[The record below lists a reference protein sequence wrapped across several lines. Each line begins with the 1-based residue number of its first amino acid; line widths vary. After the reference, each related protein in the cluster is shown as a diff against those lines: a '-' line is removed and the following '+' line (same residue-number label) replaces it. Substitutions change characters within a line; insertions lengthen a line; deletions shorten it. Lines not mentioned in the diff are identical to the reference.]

1 LIECR
6 NVAYGIKGRSSPG
19 SLSRAFEFWRW
30 ETQVPPVLGAIAGLV
45 DVIGFLTL
53 KLFAAHVTGNLVLIA
68 ALVVGGTSRLDQV
81 LAIPTFVVAV
91 GTAWLIGRRS
101 QKRGP
106 SLGRVLLFVQLVL
119 LTFVLLLSILWH
131 PSNGLNSLV
140 LNITAM
146 IAVAAMAAQYSFLTM
161 VMPSAPSTAVMTGN
175 LTIVTIAFLDQL
187 QGVPLAERKYKP
199 LDKTFPVLASFL
211 AGCAAGA
218 VAVIELG
225 DWAWSIPVVLA
236 AMVTMMFPRETTATR
251 SMQEGEDDPL

>member
-1 LIECR
+1 M
-6 NVAYGIKGRSSPG
+6 
-19 SLSRAFEFWRW
+19 
-30 ETQVPPVLGAIAGLV
+30 PPVLSAVAGLV

-68 ALVVGGTSRLDQV
+68 SLVVGGPPRLDQV

-91 GTAWLIGRRS
+91 SIAWLIGRRS
-101 QKRGP
+101 QRRGP
-106 SLGRVLLFVQLVL
+106 SLGRLLLSVQFLLLTCVLLV
-119 LTFVLLLSILWH
+119 SILWH

-140 LNITAM
+140 LNITGM

-187 QGVPLAERKYKP
+187 HGEPLAERKYKP

-218 VAVIELG
+218 VAVFEMG
-225 DWAWSIPVVLA
+225 DWAWLIPVVLS
-236 AMVTMMFPRETTATR
+236 AMATTMFPRARPVTQ
-251 SMQEGEDDPL
+251 SI

>member
-1 LIECR
+1 
-6 NVAYGIKGRSSPG
+6 
-19 SLSRAFEFWRW
+19 
-30 ETQVPPVLGAIAGLV
+30 
-45 DVIGFLTL
+45 
-53 KLFAAHVTGNLVLIA
+53 
-68 ALVVGGTSRLDQV
+68 
-81 LAIPTFVVAV
+81 
-91 GTAWLIGRRS
+91 
-101 QKRGP
+101 
-106 SLGRVLLFVQLVL
+106 
-119 LTFVLLLSILWH
+119 
-131 PSNGLNSLV
+131 
-140 LNITAM
+140 
-146 IAVAAMAAQYSFLTM
+146 
-161 VMPSAPSTAVMTGN
+161 MTGN

>member
-1 LIECR
+1 
-6 NVAYGIKGRSSPG
+6 
-19 SLSRAFEFWRW
+19 
-30 ETQVPPVLGAIAGLV
+30 VPPVLGAIAGLV

-161 VMPSAPSTAVMTGN
+161 DA
-175 LTIVTIAFLDQL
+175 
-187 QGVPLAERKYKP
+187 
-199 LDKTFPVLASFL
+199 
-211 AGCAAGA
+211 
-218 VAVIELG
+218 
-225 DWAWSIPVVLA
+225 
-236 AMVTMMFPRETTATR
+236 
-251 SMQEGEDDPL
+251 